1 MTLGKSMG
9 NGGFF
14 WFIFILFCFQVGEGR
29 ACLKVGEAIHR
40 ERVKD
45 AREKDKSL
53 LEVF

>member
-1 MTLGKSMG
+1 MG

-45 AREKDKSL
+45 ARKKDKSL